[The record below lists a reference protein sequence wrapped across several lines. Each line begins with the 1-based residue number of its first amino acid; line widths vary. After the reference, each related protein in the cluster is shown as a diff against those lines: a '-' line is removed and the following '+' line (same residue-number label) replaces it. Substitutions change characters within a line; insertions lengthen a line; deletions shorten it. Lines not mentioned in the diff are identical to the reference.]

1 MKTIFSPTINY
12 NNMKKPVFKWNWEK
26 INTGDYTDIKSYNA
40 AMKEYNNLKKKTNYK
55 KQIN

>member
-12 NNMKKPVFKWNWEK
+12 NNMKKPVFKWAWEK